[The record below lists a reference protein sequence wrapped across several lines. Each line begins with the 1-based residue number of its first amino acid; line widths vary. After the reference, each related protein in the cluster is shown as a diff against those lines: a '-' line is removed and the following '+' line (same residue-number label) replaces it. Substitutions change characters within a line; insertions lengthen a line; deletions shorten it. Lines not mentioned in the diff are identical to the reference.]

1 MTPPGAPPPDPRE
14 GATMKNHRLVVRLS
28 EEERLVIRQRAES
41 SGLSLAE
48 YTRSRLLREEQSVS
62 SRPKG
67 GKATCRGDLV
77 KLRISPEAKEEIRSK
92 AKSAG
97 LSLSSYVRRAA
108 LERDIVHLFDQEAVK
123 QLKRIGR
130 NLNQA
135 VYFMHKG
142 DFSDGVKENLRRC
155 LVALNLVVTR

>member
-1 MTPPGAPPPDPRE
+1 
-14 GATMKNHRLVVRLS
+14 MKSHRLVVRLS
-28 EEERLVIRQRAES
+28 DEERLTIRQRAEA

-48 YTRSRLLREEQSVS
+48 YTRSRLLREEKSGF
-62 SRPKG
+62 SRMKG
-67 GKATCRGDLV
+67 GKETCRGALV
-77 KLRISPEAKEEIRSK
+77 KLRISPEAKEEICSK
-92 AKSAG
+92 AKSVG

-108 LERDIVHLFDQEAVK
+108 LERDIVHLFDQEAVR

-142 DFSDGVKENLRRC
+142 DFSDAVKENLRRC
-155 LVALNLVVTR
+155 LVALNLVVTK